1 MKTEHCCESKG
12 NVWRSMGQE
21 VVRESRTFFQCQ
33 QPLLNQSV
41 DSNKLLLP
49 PCVVESQLREPV
61 ITVSNSSNTTLCQY
75 LEKTGKEK
83 PWCFV
88 EAVAPCELR
97 C

>member
-1 MKTEHCCESKG
+1 MS
-12 NVWRSMGQE
+12 Q
-21 VVRESRTFFQCQ
+21 REMCGDPWGRRWSERVGPFFQCQ

-83 PWCFV
+83 PSCFV